1 MPKLNSFKVKIE
13 TGDQGVAGP
22 VMFSIN
28 RHEVPFE
35 NVTGNTEAGEV
46 FEGGFEVNSFA
57 HSLTLVGPEKG
68 EWHIKKISVDF
79 DCEGT
84 QPYSVTYGE
93 VKLDETSQANLWQ
106 DPPQPVFDV

>member
-13 TGDQGVAGP
+13 TGDQGTPGP
-22 VMFSIN
+22 ILFSIN
-28 RHEVPFE
+28 RHNVPFE
-35 NVTGNTEAGEV
+35 NVTGNTEAGES

-68 EWHIKKISVDF
+68 EWRIKKISVDF

-93 VKLDETSQANLWQ
+93 VTLDETSQANLWQ

>member
-1 MPKLNSFKVKIE
+1 MAKLNSFKVKIE
-13 TGDQGVAGP
+13 TGGQGTPGP
-22 VMFSIN
+22 VKFSIN

-35 NVTGNTEAGEV
+35 NVTGDTGAGTV

-93 VKLDETSQANLWQ
+93 VTLDETSQANLWQ
-106 DPPQPVFDV
+106 DPPQLVFDV

>member
-13 TGDQGVAGP
+13 TGDQGTAGP
-22 VMFSIN
+22 VLFSVN
-28 RHEVPFE
+28 SHNVPFE
-35 NVTGNTEAGEV
+35 NVTGNTEAGEF

-79 DCEGT
+79 VCEGT

-93 VKLDETSQANLWQ
+93 VTLDETSQANLWQ

>member
-1 MPKLNSFKVKIE
+1 MPKLNSFKVKVE
-13 TGDQGVAGP
+13 TGDKGITSP

-28 RHEVPFE
+28 RHTLPLE
-35 NVTGNTEAGEV
+35 NVTGTTGAGDF

-68 EWHIKKISVDF
+68 QWHIKKITVDF
-79 DCEGT
+79 DCEGI
-84 QPYSVTYGE
+84 QPYSVSYGE
-93 VKLDETSQANLWQ
+93 VTLDEISQVNLWQ

>member
-13 TGDQGVAGP
+13 TGDQGTPGP
-22 VMFSIN
+22 VQFSIN
-28 RHEVPFE
+28 RHNVPFE
-35 NVTGNTEAGEV
+35 NVTGGTDASAV

-68 EWHIKKISVDF
+68 QWHIKKISVNF

-84 QPYSVTYGE
+84 QPYSVAYGE
-93 VKLDETSQANLWQ
+93 VALDETSQVNLWQ